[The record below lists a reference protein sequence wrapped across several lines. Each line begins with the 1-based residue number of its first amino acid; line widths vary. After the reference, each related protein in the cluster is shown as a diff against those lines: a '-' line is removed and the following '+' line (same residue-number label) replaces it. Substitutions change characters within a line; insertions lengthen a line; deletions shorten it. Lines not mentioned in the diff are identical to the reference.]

1 MSKKPDGPSFFE
13 KLATAIVDRRNLIF
27 FLYLC
32 AMIFCAISSGWVQVC
47 NDLTDYLPASTE
59 TRRGLTIM
67 DDELTTYGTARIM
80 VTNTTYDICAD
91 LADQIERI
99 DGVTSATFGED
110 TVKTDA
116 DTTGDDEDAPET
128 PEDIAEYFKGSDGLI
143 NVTFA
148 GEEDDQVSLDA
159 MNEIKE
165 VLAPY
170 DVYIDSSVG
179 DSQADTL
186 AGEMNIIFA
195 IAIVIIVLVLTL
207 TSHSFAEVPVLLVTF
222 GAAALLNKGTNFL
235 LGEISFISNSVAV
248 VLQLALAIDYAIILL
263 HRFLEDRQHTDN
275 DRSACIS
282 ALAAAI
288 PAIAS
293 SSLTTVSGLA
303 AMMFMQFRIG
313 FDLGLVL
320 IKAICFSLEM

>member
-80 VTNTTYDICAD
+80 VTNTTYDICVD

-99 DGVTSATFGED
+99 DGVTTATFGED

-116 DTTGDDEDAPET
+116 DPTGDDEDAPET

-143 NVTFA
+143 NEVT
-148 GEEDDQVSLDA
+148 DQ
-159 MNEIKE
+159 EIQKE
-165 VLAPY
+165 VLAGGSPQEICQRL
-170 DVYIDSSVG
+170 V
-179 DSQADTL
+179 ARTL
-186 AGEMNIIFA
+186 DHGAPDN
-195 IAIVIIVLVLTL
+195 
-207 TSHSFAEVPVLLVTF
+207 VT
-222 GAAALLNKGTNFL
+222 
-235 LGEISFISNSVAV
+235 V
-248 VLQLALAIDYAIILL
+248 VLFQL
-263 HRFLEDRQHTDN
+263 
-275 DRSACIS
+275 
-282 ALAAAI
+282 
-288 PAIAS
+288 
-293 SSLTTVSGLA
+293 
-303 AMMFMQFRIG
+303 
-313 FDLGLVL
+313 
-320 IKAICFSLEM
+320 